1 MLSGL
6 VDRFT
11 TFMREPMYS
20 LGNAL
25 SDYIYVSKTDDAS
38 MVSNVLKSELNNE

>member
-1 MLSGL
+1 MLSGF

-25 SDYIYVSKTDDAS
+25 SDYIYVTKTDNAS
-38 MVSNVLKSELNNE
+38 MIADVYNNEWNDG